1 MFKFVKEQEIYD
13 IAGVKLGGQPGQ
25 LPTVLFGSIFY
36 DGHDI
41 IKDAKKGEFDKEKAH
56 QLIKTAEEL
65 SDQTGNPIILD
76 VCCSWPGAFEKLI
89 DFVAHNSDGPFAI
102 DGTTTEIKMTGARY
116 TNGVGLS
123 SRVVYNSI
131 MPNAKEDEIAAIKE
145 SGIESA
151 ILLTLNTKKPTLAGR
166 LEVMDDVL
174 SIAQQAGITKPIVD
188 TTVIDKPDI
197 GPISKAI
204 HMVKDKYGIPTGAGV
219 HNAVARWAEMS
230 VLSPKEQ
237 FLASAVANSF
247 PIAFGADFLLYGP
260 IDQSKEAF
268 FTSSLADAFVAFNAR
283 QEFRTHPLTSE
294 HPLMKIF
301 RT

>member
-1 MFKFVKEQEIYD
+1 MFKYEKEQEIYD
-13 IAGVKLGGQPGQ
+13 IAGVRLGGQPGQ

-36 DGHDI
+36 DGHNI
-41 IKDAKKGEFDKEKAH
+41 VKDAKKGEFDQEKAQ

-65 SDQTGNPIILD
+65 SDQTGNPTILD

-102 DGTTTEIKMTGARY
+102 DGTTAEIKMTGARY
-116 TNGVGLS
+116 AKEAGLS
-123 SRVVYNSI
+123 SRIVYNSI
-131 MPNAKEDEIAAIKE
+131 MPHAKDDEIAAIKE

-151 ILLTLNTKKPTLAGR
+151 ILLTLNTKKPTPAGR

-174 SIAQQAGITKPIVD
+174 SIAQRAGITKPIVD

-204 HMVKDKYGIPTGAGV
+204 HMVKEKYGIPTGAGV
-219 HNAVARWAEMS
+219 HNAVARWAEMG
-230 VLSPKEQ
+230 VLSPKKLS
-237 FLASAVANSF
+237 LASAVANSF

-268 FTSSLADAFVAFNAR
+268 FTSVLIRFYLNLMLYHFNFLY
-283 QEFRTHPLTSE
+283 FRA
-294 HPLMKIF
+294 
-301 RT
+301 

>member
-1 MFKFVKEQEIYD
+1 MFKYEKEQKIYD
-13 IAGVKLGGQPGQ
+13 VAGVKLGGQPGQ

-41 IKDAKKGEFDKEKAH
+41 VKDAKKGEFDKEKAQ
-56 QLIKTAEEL
+56 QLIKTTEEL
-65 SDQTGNPIILD
+65 SDQTGNPTILD
-76 VCCSWPGAFEKLI
+76 VCCSWPDAFEKFI

-102 DGTTTEIKMTGARY
+102 DGTTAEIKMIGAKY
-116 TNGVGLS
+116 TMDVGLS

-131 MPNAKEDEIAAIKE
+131 IPHAKEDEIATINE

-151 ILLTLNTKKPTLAGR
+151 ILLTLNTTKPNIAGR
-166 LEVMDDVL
+166 LEVMDDLISV
-174 SIAQQAGITKPIVD
+174 AQEAGITKPIVD

-219 HNAVARWAEMS
+219 HNAVARWTEMS
-230 VLSPKEQ
+230 NLSSKKQ
-237 FLASAVANSF
+237 SLANAVANSF
-247 PIAFGADFLLYGP
+247 PIAYGADFLLYGP

-268 FTSSLADAFVAFNAR
+268 FTSSLADAYVAFNAR
-283 QEFRTHPLTSE
+283 QEFRIRPLTSE